1 MVRPGEN
8 VRRSKR
14 GTMVRTQYLNFHSK
28 IKLNKNM
35 HQEFSQKKMQ
45 FRFKGRKSGREGGR
59 KRGRKG
65 RRKGGGQEI
74 RLLIAEI
81 RFLDFTDSLYQ
92 LIA

>member
-35 HQEFSQKKMQ
+35 HQEFSQKTMQ
-45 FRFKGRKSGREGGR
+45 FRFKGRKEVRKGGRKEGRERREGGREGREGGR
-59 KRGRKG
+59 EGDRKSG
-65 RRKGGGQEI
+65 
-74 RLLIAEI
+74 
-81 RFLDFTDSLYQ
+81 S
-92 LIA
+92 

>member
-8 VRRSKR
+8 VRRSTR

-45 FRFKGRKSGREGGR
+45 FRFKGRKEGSQEEREGGRKEGREGGR
-59 KRGRKG
+59 EGDRKSG
-65 RRKGGGQEI
+65 
-74 RLLIAEI
+74 
-81 RFLDFTDSLYQ
+81 S
-92 LIA
+92 